1 MYKGQTVA
9 VVIPAYDEE
18 GFVGDVI
25 ETVPEFVD
33 RVYAIDDRSTDG
45 TWDEICDA
53 AEKVNGTRRK
63 APMTDGGQTFEKRV
77 VPMRMDRNSGVGGTV
92 KTGYRRAMGDGI
104 DVIVVMDGDGQ
115 HDPNYLDRLIDPIAD
130 GRADYTKGNRL
141 LYRDYRD
148 GMSAWRFFGNSVLS
162 FLTKV
167 ASGYWKMMDPQ
178 NGYRAISHHALSR
191 IGVDDIYED
200 YGMCNDMLV
209 RLNAHDFRVA
219 DIAMPAVYGDEKSS
233 IKYSTFIPKVSSLL
247 LRGFLWRLKVKYLI
261 LDFHPL
267 ALFYYL
273 GALTSA
279 LGIAGLGYALWAL
292 VAGDGGLISGFI
304 TLTLTVIGFA
314 LILSAMVF
322 DMRENEDLESQVY
335 E

>member
-1 MYKGQTVA
+1 MYKGHTVA
-9 VVIPAYDEE
+9 VVIPAYNEE

-45 TWDEICDA
+45 TWDEIQAA
-53 AEKVNGTRRK
+53 AENVNGTRQK
-63 APMTDGGQTFEKRV
+63 APITDGGQAFEKRV
-77 VPMRMDRNSGVGGTV
+77 VPMRNDRNSGVGGTV
-92 KTGYRRAMGDGI
+92 KAGYRRAMGDGI
-104 DVIVVMDGDGQ
+104 DIIAVMDGDGQ
-115 HDPNYLDRLIDPIAD
+115 HDPNYLDRLIDPIAE
-130 GRADYTKGNRL
+130 GRADYAKGNRL
-141 LYRDYRD
+141 LYRKYRN
-148 GMSAWRFFGNSVLS
+148 GMSTWRFFGNSVLS
-162 FLTKV
+162 FLTKI

-200 YGMCNDMLV
+200 YGMCNDILV
-209 RLNAHDFRVA
+209 RLNTHDFRVA

-233 IKYSTFIPKVSSLL
+233 IKYSTFIPKVSKLL
-247 LRGFLWRLKVKYLI
+247 LQDFLWRLKVKYLI

-273 GALTSA
+273 GALTSVA
-279 LGIAGLGYALWAL
+279 GIAGLGFTLWAL
-292 VAGDGGLISGFI
+292 VASSGALVPGLVSTG
-304 TLTLTVIGFA
+304 LTVIGLT
-314 LILSAMVF
+314 LILWAMVF
-322 DMRENEDLESQVY
+322 DMNANEDLEMQVY